1 MKLYRLFITL
11 ILLLCTNVLL
21 GQRKEV
27 MSISLDEIKGFIQQE
42 VRYNNEEIPFLTSS
56 LRTPKILVKEFCYFL
71 MPIHQHGLCIDILV
85 QR

>member
-27 MSISLDEIKGFIQQE
+27 MPISLDEIKGFIQQE
-42 VRYNNEEIPFLTSS
+42 VRYNNEEIPFIRLVTLYKKSKCEYSFDKIS
-56 LRTPKILVKEFCYFL
+56 LERTKNRSIF
-71 MPIHQHGLCIDILV
+71 
-85 QR
+85 

>member
-27 MSISLDEIKGFIQQE
+27 MSISLDDIKGFIQQE
-42 VRYNNEEIPFLTSS
+42 VRYNNVEIPFIRLVTLYKKSKGEYSFDKIS
-56 LRTPKILVKEFCYFL
+56 LERTKNRSIF
-71 MPIHQHGLCIDILV
+71 
-85 QR
+85 